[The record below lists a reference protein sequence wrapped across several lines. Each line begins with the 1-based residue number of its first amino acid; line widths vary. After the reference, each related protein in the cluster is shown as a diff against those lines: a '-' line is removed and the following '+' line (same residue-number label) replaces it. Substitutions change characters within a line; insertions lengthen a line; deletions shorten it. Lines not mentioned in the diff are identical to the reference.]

1 MEPTHLFALRSKPP
15 KKRCF
20 LAITAISSL
29 FFSASTQAQVG
40 CLIEPSQVSE
50 VAAQSAGTISQILV
64 DRGSFVRKGQPLA
77 TLSAELERA
86 NLEAVKQRASSE
98 AEIDASSAARDL
110 AKLKLRKTHELM
122 ALGHGTQYEL
132 DQAKVEY
139 EITDHRLQH
148 SKDVVAATRKDLSL
162 AQSQLELRTI
172 RSPIDGVVAERM
184 LNVGER
190 VDGRALFRVVN
201 ITRLKAELVLPA
213 AQFGT
218 VREGMAIRVQP
229 EVGNS
234 ASVLGQVSQ
243 VDRFLDAG
251 SGTFRAR
258 LNMNNFDQKI
268 PAGAKCKIE
277 IPTEQSKAS
286 NVPQAAVKPVS
297 AKQPTTPVAPRN
309 NAASATAP
317 KPAAKPAQQPL
328 VPPSTA
334 RAQPE
339 SIAAR

>member
-1 MEPTHLFALRSKPP
+1 
-15 KKRCF
+15 
-20 LAITAISSL
+20 
-29 FFSASTQAQVG
+29 VG
-40 CLIEPSQVSE
+40 CLIEPSQFSE
-50 VAAQSAGTISQILV
+50 VAAQSSGTISQILV

-77 TLSAELERA
+77 ILSSELERA

-98 AEIDASSAARDL
+98 AEIDAASAARDL

-148 SKDVVAATRKDLSL
+148 TRDVVAASRKDLSL

-190 VDGRALFRVVN
+190 VDGRALFKIVN
-201 ITRLKAELVLPA
+201 ISRLKAELVLPA

-218 VREGMAIRVQP
+218 MREGMAIRVQP
-229 EVGNS
+229 EVNNS
-234 ASVLGQVSQ
+234 PAVLGQVSQ

-258 LNMNNFDQKI
+258 LLMNNFDQKI

-277 IPTEQSKAS
+277 IAQEQPKAGA
-286 NVPQAAVKPVS
+286 VPQGGLKPASMKPPAQSVVPKTKPVH
-297 AKQPTTPVAPRN
+297 A
-309 NAASATAP
+309 
-317 KPAAKPAQQPL
+317 PAQKGVHQTVEHSHSSRPQ
-328 VPPSTA
+328 T
-334 RAQPE
+334 E
-339 SIAAR
+339 KIAAR